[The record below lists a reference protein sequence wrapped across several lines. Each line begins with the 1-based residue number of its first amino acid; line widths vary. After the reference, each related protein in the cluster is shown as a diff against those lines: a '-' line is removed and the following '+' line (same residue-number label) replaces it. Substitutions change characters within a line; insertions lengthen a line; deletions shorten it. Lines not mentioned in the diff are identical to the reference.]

1 MSEEVFL
8 IKQVLIPC
16 IDAPNINGR
25 VYTMAA
31 AESIVEQINADE
43 HKRLVF
49 TDVDASVQSN
59 LERMAGFIQRAYI
72 ENNQVFVDI
81 KLLSTAAGNLMCE
94 ILQHKQY
101 SVRTACEVE
110 YDGGVIKSPTYI
122 SAFFCNYQD
131 N

>member
-49 TDVDASVQSN
+49 TDVDAAVQSN
-59 LERMAGFIQRAYI
+59 LERITGFIQRAYI

-81 KLLSTAAGNLMCE
+81 KLSSAAGNLMCDV
-94 ILQHKQY
+94 LQHKQY

-110 YDGGVIKSPTYI
+110 YDSGVINSPKYI
-122 SAFFCNYQD
+122 SAFFCNHQD